1 MGFLRGYNA
10 TPDEEWFEQLARK
23 RLSPEEAQEVLEHG
37 NGWNRIMKFA
47 ELFSQE
53 YFPLDDMYL
62 QSRAESAMEGDW
74 DEEDNL
80 QDMPYA
86 LLRDGIP
93 FELIGF
99 IWEDIH
105 ELWDNIR
112 PGTSAM
118 VMLARAPHNTF
129 STLDPEEEGMRQA
142 WLEAAADHI
151 PQETL
156 EQIPQGG
163 IPLEIL
169 EEALR
174 ETPLE
179 AVCLE
184 ARWMHSCT
192 GNFFLDCTMD
202 DGMFN
207 GFSDPWDDDIIEDS
221 QQQWKEARVI
231 MEKTSTLEQWLEE
244 DLAPR
249 FRQMLDFTLERVTSI
264 PENFRK
270 RDE

>member
-142 WLEAAADHI
+142 WLEASADHI

-174 ETPLE
+174 ETPLD
-179 AVCLE
+179 AVCP
-184 ARWMHSCT
+184 SKPGGCT
-192 GNFFLDCTMD
+192 AAPTTSSSTAPSTMETFQ
-202 DGMFN
+202 GLLRPVGRRHN
-207 GFSDPWDDDIIEDS
+207 RGRTATVGRGQGRS
-221 QQQWKEARVI
+221 
-231 MEKTSTLEQWLEE
+231 
-244 DLAPR
+244 
-249 FRQMLDFTLERVTSI
+249 
-264 PENFRK
+264 
-270 RDE
+270 

>member
-10 TPDEEWFEQLARK
+10 TPDEEWFEQLAQK
-23 RLSPEEAQEVLEHG
+23 HLSPEEAQEVLEHR
-37 NGWNRIMKFA
+37 NGWNRILRFA
-47 ELFSQE
+47 ELFSRGH
-53 YFPLDDMYL
+53 FPLDDMYL
-62 QSRAESAMEGDW
+62 QSRAESAMEDW
-74 DEEDNL
+74 DEDENPW
-80 QDMPYA
+80 DMPYA
-86 LLRDGIP
+86 LLRSGIP
-93 FELIGF
+93 FELMGF

-174 ETPLE
+174 ETPLD
-179 AVCLE
+179 AVPLE

-192 GNFFLDCTMD
+192 DNYFLDCTIYEE
-202 DGMFN
+202 MFQ
-207 GFSDPWDDDIIEDS
+207 GFCDPWDDDIIEDAR
-221 QQQWKEARVI
+221 QRWEEARAV
-231 MEKTSTLEQWLEE
+231 MNKTNRLEGWLEE

-249 FRQMLDFTLERVTSI
+249 FRQMLDFTLERVASI

-270 RDE
+270 RYE